1 MKYVKLRLLCVI
13 ALLIQ
18 FTSCKTIDETLIPNP
33 ESVFNAS
40 LKEEMKKAVL
50 YDFYDGD
57 SSKIDFTKY
66 PFN

>member
-1 MKYVKLRLLCVI
+1 MKNLIILSIITVVVI
-13 ALLIQ
+13 
-18 FTSCKTIDETLIPNP
+18 TGCKANYNMISEETNVL
-33 ESVFNAS
+33 NAS

>member
-1 MKYVKLRLLCVI
+1 MKKIIITLYILTH
-13 ALLIQ
+13 LI
-18 FTSCKTIDETLIPNP
+18 SCKTNYQTIDEPN
-33 ESVFNAS
+33 VFNSS
-40 LKEEMKKAVL
+40 LKEEMKKTVL